1 MPLHEPTP
9 LAPCSTRFPVDGG
22 VGGEAAATSGSGVKG
37 GSGSGDRH
45 PAMTSGSKLH
55 PAMQVPTLVPK
66 LALQV

>member
-1 MPLHEPTP
+1 
-9 LAPCSTRFPVDGG
+9 